1 MRKIPVIFI
10 KEEKSELC
18 KKKFMTLDQFSKLY
32 PKYQIYLMGT
42 MFVIPNNYDKIK
54 VEEKKPEDFTER
66 IGVSQIKQMYKDL
79 NRRIENER

>member
-1 MRKIPVIFI
+1 MRKIPVIFT

-42 MFVIPNNYDKIK
+42 MFVIPNDYDKIK

-66 IGVSQIKQMYKDL
+66 IGISQITSMYHDL
-79 NRRIENER
+79 RRSLENEK

>member
-1 MRKIPVIFI
+1 MRKIPVIFT

-54 VEEKKPEDFTER
+54 IEEKKPEDFTER